1 LEKRSEKKY
10 KNDSKRENEEE
21 QHNDYYEQNQ
31 GPYWREK
38 TFRKIQPQ
46 LGNPDNQ
53 ETLIYN
59 IYIYIYYIY
68 QEYAT
73 LRVVDNAGIYLLAS
87 HRMSTPHRA
96 FFRAGSNA
104 VLGLGTKKH
113 AYPAFGSAVDDDD
126 QLRRQHVQ
134 QGQLQLPSDS
144 RSSDSRRLYHST
156 AKREIL
162 PLVVAGTVV
171 MLGRYSWK
179 ALNRMDTEWEDYLWE
194 LKRYERSRLD
204 AAADATITVGVDL
217 GTFYLKLSRMNKN
230 KPELIETAQGDRY
243 RFNGILQQD
252 NGDVV
257 MGQTAL
263 EKFYYKVSNNNN
275 SEEKSSSNNEVVLPY
290 IELQQQTHNDATT
303 LVQKVIVP
311 AVGEAMERVISERGD
326 AFKDEEKNLRTVLTL
341 PPVFYNKHGDELFRK
356 NYHDDSHHTITV
368 PEPVAAIW
376 GAQTLNLVPTPKSK
390 QENTTSSTMVVDIGG
405 LASTIS
411 LVRDDKVVAS
421 VSLDGI
427 GGESLVQRLVDRIIA
442 ETGDETMAKDEM
454 SLTMIQSSARS
465 SVLELVNKTQSKIHI
480 PFLYMGRKPD
490 DPHLDTTISRTVLER
505 AVQDGWNTD
514 TIPKLLLE
522 ENVLSSS
529 LPTPKDVISLF
540 TSAVTQVLEESNEL
554 PTNIEQ
560 ILLVGGGSRHKMFEE
575 AFKESLTALMGPAN
589 FQDKAVIPES
599 SMRAELTALGASSL
613 LPNFDYDY
621 ENGLER
627 L

>member
-1 LEKRSEKKY
+1 
-10 KNDSKRENEEE
+10 
-21 QHNDYYEQNQ
+21 
-31 GPYWREK
+31 
-38 TFRKIQPQ
+38 
-46 LGNPDNQ
+46 
-53 ETLIYN
+53 
-59 IYIYIYYIY
+59 
-68 QEYAT
+68 
-73 LRVVDNAGIYLLAS
+73 
-87 HRMSTPHRA
+87 
-96 FFRAGSNA
+96 
-104 VLGLGTKKH
+104 
-113 AYPAFGSAVDDDD
+113 
-126 QLRRQHVQ
+126 
-134 QGQLQLPSDS
+134 
-144 RSSDSRRLYHST
+144 
-156 AKREIL
+156 
-162 PLVVAGTVV
+162 VVAGTVIMV
-171 MLGRYSWK
+171 GRYSWK

-230 KPELIETAQGDRY
+230 NPELIETAQGDRY
-243 RFNGILQQD
+243 RFNGILHQD

-263 EKFYYKVSNNNN
+263 EKFFYRVNTAN
-275 SEEKSSSNNEVVLPY
+275 SEQTTTSSSSNSTSNSEVVLPY
-290 IELQQQTHNDATT
+290 IELQQQTHDDATT
-303 LVQKVIVP
+303 LVQKVFVP
-311 AVGEAMERVISERGD
+311 AVSEAMERVISERGD
-326 AFKDEEKNLRTVLTL
+326 AFQDEEKNLRTVLTL

-390 QENTTSSTMVVDIGG
+390 EEHTTSSTMVVDIGG

-427 GGESLVQRLVDRIIA
+427 GGESLVQCLVDRIVA

-490 DPHLDTTISRTVLER
+490 DPHLETTISRTVLER
-505 AVQDGWNTD
+505 AVQDGWNANVV
-514 TIPKLLLE
+514 PKLVSE

-529 LPTPKDVISLF
+529 LPTPKDVTSLF
-540 TSAVTQVLEESNEL
+540 TSAVTQVLEESSEL

-560 ILLVGGGSRHKMFEE
+560 ILLVGGGSRHKMFED
-575 AFKESLTALMGPAN
+575 AFQESITALMGPAN

-621 ENGLER
+621 EHGLER